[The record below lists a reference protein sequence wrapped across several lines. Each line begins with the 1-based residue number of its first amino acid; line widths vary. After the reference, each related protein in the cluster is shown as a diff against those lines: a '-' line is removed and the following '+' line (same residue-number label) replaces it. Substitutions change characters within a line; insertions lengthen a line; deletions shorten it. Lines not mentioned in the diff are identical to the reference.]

1 MKALKIIAAIVGVI
15 VVVIVAGVAIIA
27 ATFDPDKYKPEIAAL
42 VKEKTGRT
50 LTIDGPL
57 KLSVFP
63 KLGVSMGRVQLSEP
77 NGTKAFASLS
87 EARVSL
93 ALLPL
98 LSKQVVVDRIVLAG
112 LNAELVRG
120 KDGRL
125 NIDDLTGAGAA
136 KPAAK
141 DGGAGK
147 GGGAASVKLEVEGVD
162 IRADSLG
169 WRDESD
175 GTQVKVTA
183 LQLKTGRIADG
194 AQGKLELAARV
205 DGVKPKM
212 GLALSLT
219 SGYRM
224 NLSANAMA
232 LSGLSA
238 KVEGDAP
245 GAAGLLATL
254 KGDIESDPGK
264 GLLRVAGLELSA
276 RTKDGIEAGLNLPK
290 LSISKEGADSSDAKG
305 TIKITR
311 TGLSVDAKVALAAS
325 RSEGKAGARAISF
338 ARVDLDFTAKQGDL
352 AVQGKLASPVAV
364 NLDAK
369 SAQLAKLVGELTAS
383 GPAIPNKSLRVA
395 LDGQFGTEWEK
406 QTASGDLAAKLDE
419 STLQA
424 KFGVKGFSP
433 AGINFDV
440 TLDRLNVDRYIPP
453 KPAGSAK
460 PAADAPIDLSALKG
474 LNLNGQVRVGQLVV
488 SNIKLEKLQLG
499 LRSAGGRLDVNPVT
513 AALYGGNLAGTAAV
527 SAGATPAANQFAVKQ
542 QLTGVNIG
550 PLLRDVADKDMLE
563 GRGNVALDVQAS
575 GATVGALKRA
585 LAGNANFNLKDGAIK
600 GINLA
605 ESFRK
610 VKSLLGAKSQEQG
623 ASKADK
629 TDFTEL
635 SGSFVIRNGVAHN
648 EDLSAKS
655 PFLRLTGA
663 GDIDIG
669 ASQMD
674 YLAKATIVGTSGG
687 QGAKELTDLR
697 GLTIPVRLSGPFDA
711 LKYRIDFAAA
721 ATGAVKQQ
729 VQEKVQE
736 KVKEQV
742 QDRLKGLFKR

>member
-1 MKALKIIAAIVGVI
+1 MKAVKIIAAIAGVI
-15 VVVIVAGVAIIA
+15 VVVLVAGVAIIA

-63 KLGVSMGRVQLSEP
+63 KLGVSMGRVRLSEP

-87 EARVSL
+87 ESRVSL

-98 LSKQVVVDRIVLAG
+98 LSKQVVVDRVVLAG

-141 DGGAGK
+141 DGGIDK
-147 GGGAASVKLEVEGVD
+147 GGGAASVKLEVDGVD

-169 WRDESD
+169 WRDEMD

-183 LQLKTGRIADG
+183 LQLKTGRIAEG
-194 AQGKLELAARV
+194 AQGKLELSARV
-205 DGVKPKM
+205 EGVRPKM
-212 GLALSLT
+212 GLALSLAA
-219 SGYRM
+219 GYRM
-224 NLSANAMA
+224 DPGKGAVA

-276 RTKDGIEAGLNLPK
+276 RTRDGIEAGLNLPK
-290 LSISKEGADSSDAKG
+290 LSISKQGADSSDAKG
-305 TIKITR
+305 TIKIIR
-311 TGLSVDAKVALAAS
+311 PGLSVDAKVALAAS
-325 RSEGKAGARAISF
+325 RSEAKAGGRAISF
-338 ARVDLDFTAKQGDL
+338 AKVDLDFTTRQGEL
-352 AVQGKLASPVAV
+352 AVQGKLAPPVAV

-369 SAQLAKLVGELTAS
+369 SAQLAKLAGELRAS

-395 LDGQFGTEWEK
+395 LYGQFGTEWEK
-406 QTASGDLAAKLDE
+406 QTASGNMTAKLDE

-433 AGINFDV
+433 AAINFDV
-440 TLDRLNVDRYIPP
+440 ALDRLNVDRYLPP
-453 KPAGSAK
+453 KSAGTAK
-460 PAADAPIDLSALKG
+460 PAADAPIDLAALKG
-474 LNLNGQVRVGQLVV
+474 LNLNGQARVGQLAV
-488 SNIKLEKLQLG
+488 SGIKLEKLQLG
-499 LRSAGGRLDVNPVT
+499 VRAAGGRLDLNPVS

-527 SAGATPAANQFAVKQ
+527 TSAATPAANQFAVKQ
-542 QLTGVNIG
+542 QLTGVSIG

-563 GRGNVALDVQAS
+563 GRGNVAIDVQAS

-585 LAGNANFNLKDGAIK
+585 LAGSANFSLKDGAIK

-610 VKSLLGAKSQEQG
+610 
-623 ASKADK
+623 
-629 TDFTEL
+629 
-635 SGSFVIRNGVAHN
+635 
-648 EDLSAKS
+648 
-655 PFLRLTGA
+655 
-663 GDIDIG
+663 
-669 ASQMD
+669 
-674 YLAKATIVGTSGG
+674 
-687 QGAKELTDLR
+687 
-697 GLTIPVRLSGPFDA
+697 
-711 LKYRIDFAAA
+711 
-721 ATGAVKQQ
+721 
-729 VQEKVQE
+729 
-736 KVKEQV
+736 
-742 QDRLKGLFKR
+742 